1 MKGIGRVKRKRETRS
16 EGIVYPM
23 TFRCVSHYKLMPNN
37 VQTHATSFEI
47 YVEIPEFP
55 RIPNIASLSFGETC
69 KNMMHKVL
77 SFIKHNS
84 FNDWLEQ
91 AVKEFICY
99 FQSVIKKYFKP

>member
-69 KNMMHKVL
+69 K
-77 SFIKHNS
+77 KH
-84 FNDWLEQ
+84 DAQ
-91 AVKEFICY
+91 G
-99 FQSVIKKYFKP
+99 FKFY